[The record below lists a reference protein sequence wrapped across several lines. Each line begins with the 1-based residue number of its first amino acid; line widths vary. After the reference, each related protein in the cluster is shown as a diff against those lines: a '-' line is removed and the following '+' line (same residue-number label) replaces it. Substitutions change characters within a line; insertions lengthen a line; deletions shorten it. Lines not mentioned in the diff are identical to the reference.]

1 MNQTSVYGPPGQVFL
16 YEWSKFRYGVFEEH
30 GYPGDPL
37 YPMFY
42 SKQIFTAQGSRN
54 VVKPNLCTNVE
65 PSGTMESVNN
75 GECDINSENGMPSDD
90 CIFVVNGPSSLE
102 SSVMAVPYLDG
113 NDQWCDITEERLH
126 NSEIT
131 TKHNTMCEGLSV
143 FEVVRQSP
151 DFIDYVSLNSTATDP
166 KFTII
171 QPRGS
176 SEPFAFLLDYSGSM
190 YDNDNNRRNP
200 MVQGVKRFLEI
211 DVDLEKSL
219 PVGVAEFSNDASIVY
234 PITPIIDEKT
244 REQIINA
251 VDEIQKGLGTCL
263 HIGVRESLK
272 ALKNYTATGGMVV
285 FMTDG
290 GQSCDDNIK
299 DWLAEIIEEVLSQKV
314 RFCTI
319 ALSNSADQDL
329 ESLAQR

>member
-1 MNQTSVYGPPGQVFL
+1 METLS
-16 YEWSKFRYGVFEEH
+16 
-30 GYPGDPL
+30 GD
-37 YPMFY
+37 
-42 SKQIFTAQGSRN
+42 T
-54 VVKPNLCTNVE
+54 C
-65 PSGTMESVNN
+65 GT
-75 GECDINSENGMPSDD
+75 NSENGMPSDD

-190 YDNDNNRRNP
+190 YDIDNNRRNP

-211 DVDLEKSL
+211 DIDLEKSL
-219 PVGVAEFSNDASIVY
+219 PVGVTEFSNDASIVY

-299 DWLAEIIEEVLSQKV
+299 DWLAEIIDEVLRQKV